1 MLRRL
6 VVILIA
12 GVLAIGGLLAYSTGG
27 DLPVP
32 GLPSAGPGSAPPEV
46 PSTAPA
52 PAPVDPGVPG
62 LPAGPAADAE
72 TAAVVR
78 VVDGDTLVVDRG
90 NGHERVRLVGVD
102 TPETVAP
109 NAPIECFG
117 PEASAYVTGLLS
129 GQTVS
134 LDPDPGQGDTDR
146 YGRLLRY
153 VWVATDAGGW
163 NSVEAL
169 LLSGGFAEP
178 YRDSHSRKAGFDAL
192 AAQAQAGGQ
201 GLWGA
206 CS

>member
-6 VVILIA
+6 TVILIA
-12 GVLAIGGLLAYSTGG
+12 GVIAIGALLASTSGL
-27 DLPVP
+27 DIPIP
-32 GLPSAGPGSAPPEV
+32 GIPPATSDAAPP
-46 PSTAPA
+46 APLD
-52 PAPVDPGVPG
+52 PGVPVDPGPSPDG
-62 LPAGPAADAE
+62 LPAAPSATAE

-78 VVDGDTLVVDRG
+78 VVDGDTLVIDRG
-90 NGHERVRLVGVD
+90 NGAERVRLVGVD

-109 NAPIECFG
+109 NAPVECFG
-117 PEASAYVTGLLS
+117 PEASAYLTDLLS
-129 GQTVS
+129 GATVR
-134 LDPDPGQGDTDR
+134 LDQDPSQGDTDR

-153 VWVATDAGGW
+153 VWVPTDDGAW

-178 YRDSHSRKAGFDAL
+178 YRDSHSRKAGFDVLGAE
-192 AAQAQAGGQ
+192 AQTAGR